1 VANLWQALRGRS
13 SGGEKRYSFSDWAN
27 DRLIFQGLSY
37 PLVGASGSSLKS
49 EWPENSFPG
58 FVQGIYKS
66 NGVAFATILSRIL
79 LFSEARFQWQRIN
92 NGRPGDLF
100 GTQELSLL
108 ETPWP
113 NGTTGELLARM
124 EQDVSLAGNFYAVN
138 EGDRLRR
145 LRPDWVEI
153 VLTAAP
159 LEAVRSNVAGYHYR
173 PGGTGDG
180 ELFLPEQVC
189 HWSPIPDPVAQYRGM
204 SWLTPVVRELQADGA
219 ATDHKLNFFRNA
231 ATPNL
236 AVSLKEGLTKTQ
248 FVDFVDAMDSQ
259 HRGVGNA
266 YKTLYT
272 ANGAD
277 VTVVGADMKQLD
289 FKQTQG
295 AGETRICAAGGVP
308 PIIVG
313 LSEGLHAATYSNY
326 GMARRKFGDHW
337 ARPQW
342 RSACAALSVLVTPPQ
357 QRGSAVRLWY
367 DDRDIAFLREDEKDR
382 AEIQGMESRTIR
394 QLLDAGY
401 KADTVITA
409 VTEGDWTKLEH
420 TGLFSVQLQPPRP
433 GTAPTESSDGTN
445 PANPDGTSPADPAS
459 SDPSGSGPTDQQPD
473 DSQDGGDG
481 NPA

>member
-1 VANLWQALRGRS
+1 VPNLWQALRGRS
-13 SGGEKRYSFSDWAN
+13 STGEKRYSFNDWAN

-49 EWPENSFPG
+49 EWPEHSFTG
-58 FVQGIYKS
+58 FVQGVYKS
-66 NGVAFATILSRIL
+66 NGVAFATILCRIL
-79 LFSEARFQWQRIN
+79 LFTEARFQWQRLS

-108 ETPWP
+108 EKPWP

-153 VLTAAP
+153 VLTAP
-159 LEAVRSNVAGYHYR
+159 PSEATRSDVAGYHYR
-173 PGGTGDG
+173 PGGSGDG
-180 ELFLPEQVC
+180 EIFLPERVC
-189 HWSPIPDPVAQYRGM
+189 HWSPIPDPIAQYRGM
-204 SWLTPVVRELQADGA
+204 SWLAPVVRELQADGA

-236 AVSLKEGLTKTQ
+236 AVSLKEGLTKDQ
-248 FVDFVDAMDSQ
+248 FLQFVDAMETQ
-259 HRGVGNA
+259 HRGVNNA

-277 VTVVGADMKQLD
+277 VTVVGADMRQLD

-313 LSEGLHAATYSNY
+313 LSEGLKAGTYSNY

-342 RSACAALSVLVTPPQ
+342 RSACAALAGIITPPAAKF
-357 QRGSAVRLWY
+357 GPVRLWY

-382 AEIQGMESRTIR
+382 ADIQGMQSRTIR

-401 KADTVITA
+401 EGGSVVTA
-409 VTEGDWTKLEH
+409 VTEFDWSKLVH
-420 TGLFSVQLQPPRP
+420 TGLFSVQLQPPIP
-433 GTAPTESSDGTN
+433 GVTPALPTGQD
-445 PANPDGTSPADPAS
+445 PANPDDANPADPSGPA
-459 SDPSGSGPTDQQPD
+459 DPSAPTDQQPD
-473 DSQDGGDG
+473 DPQDGGDG